1 MKKRKEEVWHN
12 KEQSTVPST
21 EQSSVQS
28 TVQSN
33 NTYVYGVD
41 MLAVLAIDVCE
52 IFTYTTSQAK
62 KQANEKEDQPPKR
75 RHMLKMYKINE

>member
-1 MKKRKEEVWHN
+1 MKKRKEEIWHN

-52 IFTYTTSQAK
+52 IFTYNTSQAK
-62 KQANEKEDQPPKR
+62 KTSQ
-75 RHMLKMYKINE
+75 

>member
-1 MKKRKEEVWHN
+1 MKKRKEEIWHN

-52 IFTYTTSQAK
+52 FFTYNTSQAK
-62 KQANEKEDQPPKR
+62 KQANETKDQPPKR